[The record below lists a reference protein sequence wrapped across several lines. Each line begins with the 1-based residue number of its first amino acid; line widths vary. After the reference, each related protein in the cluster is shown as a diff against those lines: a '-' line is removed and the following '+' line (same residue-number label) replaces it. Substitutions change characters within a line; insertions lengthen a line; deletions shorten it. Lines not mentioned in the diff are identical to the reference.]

1 MTRKAM
7 LIDYQW
13 CTGCHTCEVACQ
25 MEYGFAPEQSGI
37 VVNEVG
43 PWKISED
50 VWQYDDV
57 PHLSRQCT
65 LCASRLEVGKKAA
78 CEQHC
83 QTRCIKVGDIDELKE
98 AAEGKPTQV
107 LIIP

>member
-25 MEYGFAPEQSGI
+25 MEYSFPPDQSGI

-43 PWKISED
+43 PWKISD
-50 VWQYDDV
+50 NNWQYDYI

-65 LCASRLEVGKKAA
+65 LCISRLEAGKKAA

-83 QTRCIKVGDIDELKE
+83 QAQCIKVGNLDDLQRIAGERS
-98 AAEGKPTQV
+98 TQAL
-107 LIIP
+107 LIP